1 MLEFNHG
8 KSNFWLALGLD
19 KDFTVNLINKIS
31 DFTKLYMTEKKF
43 AASFSSTPLSYQTKF
58 ILKDVFS
65 LTEEDMKDGAKM
77 FLAGHLLGA
86 FQLTQKIGNTI
97 TKEDRLTDMK
107 DKIVKKM
114 DQDFEDF

>member
-1 MLEFNHG
+1 MLQFNHN

-43 AASFSSTPLSYQTKF
+43 ATSFSATPLSYQTKF
-58 ILKDVFS
+58 ILKDVFL
-65 LTEEDMKDGAKM
+65 LTEEDMNDGAKM

-97 TKEDRLTDMK
+97 STEDKMTKMK
-107 DKIVKKM
+107 NDIVKKM